1 MDIYEGEKEA
11 VDKERIMKILAGIIT
26 IAGIV
31 MLAFLIL
38 DNKAEQ
44 RKVQQV
50 AAEDEKKTQS
60 PEYIEMEELEN
71 QDKEKQKELK
81 TKANGNQD
89 ILITVDGID
98 KSLYTTVYPGVAGL
112 ESRGTFILKDGI
124 APGERPE
131 DISREEFDDLVVNGW
146 NYAYSVSMQ
155 EDNNLE
161 NWTALLD
168 AAIGHWNECG
178 IGTPDVYV
186 CSATQYQEAMDV
198 VLQERGFH
206 FLIIIKDD
214 DAALEGAYDGAWH
227 ILESTA
233 VRGVDSNISTYLQSA
248 SKKKQSLGITV
259 RKVQEQVED
268 PNQDL
273 NLEQFNEL
281 LSQLQQA
288 RENGVQILSYQEY
301 VNDRN
306 ASNAE
311 LATLQEEY
319 QNFLKDKNAR
329 VEKLTKRLED
339 ED

>member
-1 MDIYEGEKEA
+1 MYYKEKADVVWLYTYEGEKEA
-11 VDKERIMKILAGIIT
+11 VDKKRIMKILAGIIT

-31 MLAFLIL
+31 VLAFLIL

-60 PEYIEMEELEN
+60 PEYIEMEELKN

-81 TKANGNQD
+81 AKANGNQD

-161 NWTALLD
+161 N
-168 AAIGHWNECG
+168 
-178 IGTPDVYV
+178 
-186 CSATQYQEAMDV
+186 
-198 VLQERGFH
+198 F
-206 FLIIIKDD
+206 
-214 DAALEGAYDGAWH
+214 
-227 ILESTA
+227 
-233 VRGVDSNISTYLQSA
+233 NISA
-248 SKKKQSLGITV
+248 VCI
-259 RKVQEQVED
+259 
-268 PNQDL
+268 
-273 NLEQFNEL
+273 
-281 LSQLQQA
+281 
-288 RENGVQILSYQEY
+288 
-301 VNDRN
+301 
-306 ASNAE
+306 
-311 LATLQEEY
+311 
-319 QNFLKDKNAR
+319 
-329 VEKLTKRLED
+329 
-339 ED
+339 